1 MNSKELS
8 RRLTLFAN
16 FGVVIGLL
24 LLVLEFRESQNLA
37 ETEAAVR
44 RLNQIQEAFVEMAV
58 SETLPAIKVK
68 ARTEGVQS
76 LTNVELYR
84 LQTWEDSVRRRMRSQ
99 YIEFLG
105 GYLDEATAEQV
116 VRSAAGLLPYWEEL
130 GYELGDNQFDQA
142 IRMAAGR

>member
-1 MNSKELS
+1 LNSKKIGDW
-8 RRLTLFAN
+8 LTLVAN
-16 FGVVIGLL
+16 FGVVIGLF

-37 ETEAAVR
+37 ETEASVR

-68 ARTEGVQS
+68 ASTEGVQS

-84 LQTWEDSVRRRMRSQ
+84 LQTWEESVRRRMRSQ

-105 GYLDEATAEQV
+105 GYLDEATAEEI
-116 VRSAAGLLPYWEEL
+116 VRSAAELLPFWEEL
-130 GYELGDNQFDQA
+130 GYQLGDNRFEQA
-142 IRMAAGR
+142 ISAAAGR

>member
-1 MNSKELS
+1 MNSEKISTWLA
-8 RRLTLFAN
+8 LVGN

-24 LLVLEFRESQNLA
+24 LLIVEFRESRNMA

-44 RLNQIQEAFVEMAV
+44 RHNQIQEAYVQMAV

-68 ARTEGVQS
+68 ATTEGVQS

-99 YIEFLG
+99 YIEFSR
-105 GYLDEATAEQV
+105 GYLDEATAEGV
-116 VRSAAGLLPYWEEL
+116 VRAAAELLPYWEEL
-130 GYELGDNQFDQA
+130 GYELGDNQFEQA